1 MLGIPCRLT
10 LLPLLWALSCGGE
23 GAPPGPRSEP
33 LPPTPPRP
41 DGAVLPRLLLTAV
54 EPAAWPSQGGIPLEL
69 VGQGFAP
76 GARVNFGGVE
86 LAAPTYLS
94 STRLRLPLPP
104 RPGAFGPVPLRVT
117 NPDGQQ
123 SPVASLFSFSAAALE
138 LPQRRYAAGYGPR
151 ALALADWNGDGQLD
165 LAAAGS
171 ESNDLTVLFGDG
183 SGGLE
188 AAQPVTVP
196 VGGAPYALVAA
207 DFNQDR
213 AADLALLQQ
222 ASSTLSVLLSDGR
235 GGFMRPQVLADAR
248 IIRPVALAVGD
259 LNSDGATDLV
269 AATVGGTD
277 RVWLLFGDGRGRF
290 PSSTLLTTGSDELE
304 TRGLALGDA

>member
-1 MLGIPCRLT
+1 MLGIFSRLT
-10 LLPLLWALSCGGE
+10 PLLLLGALACGGQDT
-23 GAPPGPRSEP
+23 PPGPRSEP
-33 LPPTPPRP
+33 LPPPPPRP
-41 DGAVLPRLLLTAV
+41 DGPAATRPLLTAV

-76 GARVNFGGVE
+76 GALVTFGDVE
-86 LAAPTYLS
+86 LAPPAFLS

-138 LPQRRYAAGYGPR
+138 LPQRSYTAGYRPR
-151 ALALADWNGDGQLD
+151 ALAIADWNGDGQLD
-165 LAAAGS
+165 VAAAGS
-171 ESNDLTVLFGDG
+171 ESNDVTLLFGDG

-188 AAQPVTVP
+188 AAQPVP

-213 AADLALLQQ
+213 VPDLALLQL
-222 ASSTLSVLLSDGR
+222 ASSTLSVLLGDGR
-235 GGFMRPQVLADAR
+235 GGFLLPQVFTDAR
-248 IIRPVALAVGD
+248 VIRPVALAAAD
-259 LNSDGATDLV
+259 LNGDGAMDL
-269 AATVGGTD
+269 AAASVGGAD
-277 RVWLLFGDGRGRF
+277 RVWLLLGDGRGRF
-290 PSSTLLTTGSDELE
+290 PSSTLLSTGSDELE

>member
-1 MLGIPCRLT
+1 MLKTPSRLT
-10 LLPLLWALSCGGE
+10 LLLLGVLACGGQA
-23 GAPPGPRSEP
+23 APPGPRSEP
-33 LPPTPPRP
+33 RPPTPPLP
-41 DGAVLPRLLLTAV
+41 DGPAATRPLLTAV

-76 GARVNFGGVE
+76 GARVTFGDVE

-104 RPGAFGPVPLRVT
+104 RPGAFGPVPLQVR

-138 LPQRRYAAGYGPR
+138 LPQRSYAAGYRPR
-151 ALALADWNGDGQLD
+151 ALAIADWNGDGQPD
-165 LAAAGS
+165 LAVAGS
-171 ESNDLTVLFGDG
+171 ESNDITVLFGDG

-188 AAQPVTVP
+188 AARPVP
-196 VGGAPYALVAA
+196 VGGAPCALVAA
-207 DFNQDR
+207 DFNQDG
-213 AADLALLQQ
+213 AADLALLQL

-235 GGFMRPQVLADAR
+235 GGFLLPQVLTDAR
-248 IIRPVALAVGD
+248 IIRPVALAAAD
-259 LNSDGATDLV
+259 LNGDGATDL
-269 AATVGGTD
+269 AAVTVGGAD

-290 PSSTLLTTGSDELE
+290 PRSTLLSTGRDALE